1 MEFCPDCSML
11 LQYELP
17 HMERPARFFC
27 PSCPFVCNIETRLK
41 LKKKQALV
49 KKQMDPVISTDDMEN
64 ASTAE
69 VPCPACGYRQAA
81 YYQVQIRS
89 ADEPMTTFYKCKNK
103 MCGNNWRED

>member
-17 HMERPARFFC
+17 HMDRPARFFC

-69 VPCPACGYRQAA
+69 GL
-81 YYQVQIRS
+81 S
-89 ADEPMTTFYKCKNK
+89 TFCTYSFLVFS
-103 MCGNNWRED
+103 

>member
-1 MEFCPDCSML
+1 MEMCPDCTTL

-17 HMERPARFFC
+17 HMDRPARFFC
-27 PSCPFVCNIETRLK
+27 PVCPYLK
-41 LKKKQALV
+41 LKKKQPLV
-49 KKQMDPVISTDDMEN
+49 KKQMDPVISTEDMDN

-69 VPCPACGYRQAA
+69 VPCPACGYREAA